1 LTANR
6 ANDRLFSIIPRLWLQ
21 WVAED
26 HQRRPRTS
34 MTTLRPSTREEYLR
48 QSKKNALALL
58 AAGRIREA
66 TSSMMMDMRDAS
78 GALPHEIHAFGISAV
93 AANDVTAVRAYIEG
107 FI

>member
-1 LTANR
+1 
-6 ANDRLFSIIPRLWLQ
+6 
-21 WVAED
+21 
-26 HQRRPRTS
+26 
-34 MTTLRPSTREEYLR
+34 MTTLPPSTREEYLR

-78 GALPHEIHAFGISAV
+78 GALPHEIHAFGISAF